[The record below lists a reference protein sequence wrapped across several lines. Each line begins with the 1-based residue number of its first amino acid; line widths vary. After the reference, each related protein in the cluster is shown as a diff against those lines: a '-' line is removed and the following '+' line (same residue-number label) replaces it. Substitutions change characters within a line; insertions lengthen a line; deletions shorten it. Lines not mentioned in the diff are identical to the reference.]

1 MGDARIRVITIAG
14 AVAILLL
21 ILELVRRRKLKE
33 EYSVLW
39 VMTAVVV
46 LVLALWYDL
55 LDRVTRLIGGSL
67 PSSTL
72 FFFGLVFILILLLH
86 FSVRISSLERRMT
99 ALIQE
104 LGLMTVDRDP
114 PTGERPALEEAET
127 PALEPGAPAPRPAPG
142 SARPAPGTR

>member
-1 MGDARIRVITIAG
+1 MGDARIRVITIGG
-14 AVAILLL
+14 AVAILAL

-39 VMTAVVV
+39 VLTAVVV

-72 FFFGLVFILILLLH
+72 FFFGLVFILVLMLH

-114 PTGERPALEEAET
+114 PTGERPALEEGPDPET
-127 PALEPGAPAPRPAPG
+127 DPAPRPA
-142 SARPAPGTR
+142 RPELETR